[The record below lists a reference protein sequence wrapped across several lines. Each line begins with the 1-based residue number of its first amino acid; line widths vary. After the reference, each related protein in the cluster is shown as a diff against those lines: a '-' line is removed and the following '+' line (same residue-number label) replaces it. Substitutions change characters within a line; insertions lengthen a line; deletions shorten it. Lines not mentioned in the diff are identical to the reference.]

1 MMEDRIHAA
10 GNGAA
15 LNKAIE
21 TFEASRR
28 NPEDE
33 NILYDALVN
42 LGAEPE
48 EADAFIELTLAA

>member
-33 NILYDALVN
+33 NILYDA
-42 LGAEPE
+42 GAEPE